1 MKHSLQLRLS
11 QHLTLTPQLQQ
22 SIRLL
27 QPSTLELTQELERVL
42 QENPLLERDEG
53 LRDQPL
59 APPPG
64 SAPESPESGAAAD
77 TPAPE
82 GEAEGETDSVSA
94 EIEVADFNAGD
105 DPTPAGYRDES
116 EDGEYQQAAADS
128 PTLRA
133 HLLAQLSLTKLSERD
148 RRLVILF
155 IDSLDEGGYLTQSLE
170 EFSEILP
177 PELEVEAEELQ
188 IALKH
193 LQNLEPVGIGA
204 RNLSECLALQLA
216 ALPEDTPYRNEALD
230 TVRNHL
236 EALAARDFG
245 KLKKLLRCDDAALR
259 LVQKLIT
266 SLNPRPGRDFSSEET
281 RYVVPDVIVKK
292 VKGVWVASLNPD
304 AMPRLRINRLY
315 ADILQRNRHGG
326 SQQLAT
332 QLQEA
337 KWLIKNVQQ
346 RFETILRVSQ
356 SIVDRQRNFFEHG
369 DVAMRPL
376 VLREIAE
383 ALDLHEST
391 VSRVTTQKFMH
402 TARGIYELKYF
413 FGSHV
418 TTDAGGS
425 ASSTAIRALIKQL
438 VLAENTRKPLSD
450 GQLSEILSQQGIMV
464 ARRTVAK
471 YRETLQ
477 ILPVNLRKSI

>member
-1 MKHSLQLRLS
+1 MR
-11 QHLTLTPQLQQ
+11 
-22 SIRLL
+22 
-27 QPSTLELTQELERVL
+27 
-42 QENPLLERDEG
+42 
-53 LRDQPL
+53 
-59 APPPG
+59 
-64 SAPESPESGAAAD
+64 
-77 TPAPE
+77 
-82 GEAEGETDSVSA
+82 
-94 EIEVADFNAGD
+94 
-105 DPTPAGYRDES
+105 S
-116 EDGEYQQAAADS
+116 EDGEFQHGAADS
-128 PTLRA
+128 LTLRA
-133 HLLAQLSLTKLSERD
+133 HLVAQLSLTKLSERD
-148 RRLVILF
+148 RRLVLLF
-155 IDSLDEGGYLTQSLE
+155 IDSLDDGGYLTQSLE
-170 EFSEILP
+170 EFAEILP
-177 PELEVEAEELQ
+177 AELEVEAEELQ

-193 LQNLEPVGIGA
+193 LQNLEPAGIGA

-216 ALPEDTPYRNEALD
+216 TLPEDTPYRNEALD

-236 EALAARDFG
+236 DALAARDFA

-326 SQQLAT
+326 SQQLAS

-369 DVAMRPL
+369 AVAMRPL

-402 TARGIYELKYF
+402 TPRGIYELKYF

-438 VLAENTRKPLSD
+438 VSAENSHKPLSD
-450 GQLSEILSQQGIMV
+450 GQISEILSQQGIVV